1 MAALDAKQLVLQ
13 YNQMTGERS
22 EFESHWRECYRFTYP
37 QFGVGFDGCTSQT
50 QVQKERADLMDSTG
64 TDSTRILTSTL
75 ISGMTP
81 ANSQWLEL
89 KSSGDDNEE
98 VDAWLSTCST
108 QVWSNIHSSNFDA
121 EIFTATLDATIAGS
135 FALYID
141 TDRIRGGL
149 LFQQWPISECFW
161 TSVNGNTVDTIFR
174 RYKLTAAQAYQDFG
188 DAAGARI
195 KEDADKAP
203 DTKHEFLHV
212 IAPRKE
218 YKQGG
223 KSNKNMPFFS
233 AHILVSDQHMVRE
246 SGYME
251 FPVMVPRINKI
262 PGSQYATGIVS
273 DALPDIK
280 ELNALK
286 RMEKSAAELAVS
298 GMWVAVDDGVLN
310 PRTLTVGPRKIIV
323 ATDIDNI
330 KPLLTGS
337 DFNVAFQSEATLQA
351 SIRRTLM
358 ADQLNGGSASMTA
371 TEVTE
376 RINLIRQQ
384 QGPLFGRLNAEYLVP
399 MVERC
404 FMLMYRSGA
413 LPDAPDEISDVEFHV
428 HFDNPLARAQRMQEV
443 SAISQVF
450 QTIEGLT
457 PIAPDIADVFDMEGG
472 VREISNAL
480 GVPAKLLRTQDDVT
494 IIRNQRA
501 EQQAAQQQQAM
512 QQQVG
517 MQAAQAAIQQ
527 QAQPT
532 Q

>member
-1 MAALDAKQLVLQ
+1 MALDPKKLVQQ
-13 YNQMTGERS
+13 YNQMTSERS
-22 EFESHWRECYRFTYP
+22 EFETHWRECYRFTYP
-37 QFGVGFDGCTSQT
+37 QFGVGFAGCTSQS

-64 TDSTRILTSTL
+64 TDSTRILVSTL

-89 KSSGDDNEE
+89 KASGEDNEE
-98 VDAWLSTCST
+98 VDAWLSDCST
-108 QVWSNIHSSNFDA
+108 QTWNNIHSSNFDA
-121 EIFTATLDATIAGS
+121 EVFTAMLDATICGQ
-135 FALYID
+135 FALFVD
-141 TDRIRGGL
+141 TDRVRGGL
-149 LFQQWPISECFW
+149 HFSQWPISQCFLAS
-161 TSVNGNTVDTIFR
+161 TNGATVDTIFR
-174 RYKLTAAQAYQDFG
+174 KYIMTAAQAFQEFG
-188 DAAGARI
+188 NDAGERI
-195 KEDADKAP
+195 REDAEKNPSA
-203 DTKHEFLHV
+203 KFEFLHI
-212 IAPRKE
+212 IAPRSEREANKRTN
-218 YKQGG
+218 KQ
-223 KSNKNMPFFS
+223 MPYFS
-233 AHILVSDQHMVRE
+233 AQILLSDQSLVRE
-246 SGYME
+246 SGYHE
-251 FPVMVPRINKI
+251 FPVMCPRINKI
-262 PGSQYATGIVS
+262 PGSTYATGIVS

-323 ATDIDNI
+323 ATDTDNI

-337 DFNVAFQSEATLQA
+337 DFSIAFQSEATLQA
-351 SIRRTLM
+351 AIRRTLM
-358 ADQLNGGSASMTA
+358 ADQLNGGSAQMTA
-371 TEVTE
+371 TEVNE

-404 FMLMYRSGA
+404 FMLMYRAGVF
-413 LPDAPDEISDVEFHV
+413 PDPPDGINDVEFNV

-443 SAISQVF
+443 GAIGQVF
-450 QTIEGLT
+450 QTIAGLMEID
-457 PIAPDIADVFDMEGG
+457 PQVSDVFDIEGG

-480 GVPAKLLRTQDDVT
+480 GVPAKLLRTKDDVT
-494 IIRNQRA
+494 IIRDQRA
-501 EQQAAQQQQAM
+501 QQQAQQQQQAM